1 MNSNIDEF
9 IKDICDGECGEY
21 FESSKAYCSALIKEA
36 LPPQLLSLTEL
47 DRVTQIKIARIAS
60 PLIRKNNQIDKNR
73 FWILYYRLAEYLIEL
88 KCSQC
93 KSHNQSLMCAEYI
106 LDRTIRHI
114 KIFDVYRES
123 SIFQKVRENLKAN
136 LTIHNNNNK
145 IVTVYTQKINKRYTQ
160 DTIDMYRANA
170 FIENALL
177 QIDIDTIDGYS
188 QDRVILKK
196 EFLNRFKDSSYKK
209 DIITLQLIEELLL
222 MELLYEE
229 KFFNY
234 TNNHFIPKRFIDFIR
249 RDKPTPTPDLTDE
262 NDSTDIDNILKEIKK
277 ETQLILKLKSG
288 ISLSNREFIKLV
300 YQLDYKEIDV
310 WSYFTDEEH
319 LEIKLYARNGLDISN
334 RTDKKISTIREKLK
348 SNSYI
353 NIERE
358 TKRVTLLKLIYEE
371 EMKSKEIG
379 LLLNFTEKQINK
391 KIENVKNKMK
401 KHKDTLL

>member
-1 MNSNIDEF
+1 MENDIDEF
-9 IKDICDGECGEY
+9 INNICRGECSRY
-21 FESSKAYCSALIKEA
+21 FDSSIDYAITSIKKA
-36 LPPQLLSLTEL
+36 LPPNIYLAPFSILL
-47 DRVTQIKIARIAS
+47 QIKISRIAS
-60 PLIRKNNQIDKNR
+60 PIINKINKIDKNR

-88 KCSQC
+88 KCSEC
-93 KSHNQSLMCAEYI
+93 KSHNQSLMCVEYI

-136 LTIHNNNNK
+136 LTIHNNK
-145 IVTVYTQKINKRYTQ
+145 IVTAYTQKINKRYTQ
-160 DTIDMYRANA
+160 DAIDMDRANA

-196 EFLNRFKDSSYKK
+196 EFLNRFKDSIYKK
-209 DIITLQLIEELLL
+209 EIEELLL

-249 RDKPTPTPDLTDE
+249 RDKPTPILDLTNED
-262 NDSTDIDNILKEIKK
+262 DSIDIDNILKEIKE

-319 LEIKLYARNGLDISN
+319 LEIKLYARNDLDISN
-334 RTDKKISTIREKLK
+334 KTDKKISTVREKLK

-353 NIERE
+353 NIERD

-391 KIENVKNKMK
+391 KIENAKNKIK
-401 KHKDTLL
+401 KQKEKIL

>member
-1 MNSNIDEF
+1 MDNDIDEF
-9 IKDICDGECGEY
+9 INNICRGECSQY
-21 FESSKAYCSALIKEA
+21 FDSSIDYAITSIKKA
-36 LPPQLLSLTEL
+36 LPPNIYLAPFSILL
-47 DRVTQIKIARIAS
+47 QIKISRIAS
-60 PLIRKNNQIDKNR
+60 PIINKINKIDKNR

-88 KCSQC
+88 KCSEC
-93 KSHNQSLMCAEYI
+93 KSHNQSLMCVEYI

-136 LTIHNNNNK
+136 LTIHNNK
-145 IVTVYTQKINKRYTQ
+145 IVTAYTQKINKRYTQ
-160 DTIDMYRANA
+160 DAIDIDRVNT

-188 QDRVILKK
+188 QDRVTLKK
-196 EFLNRFKDSSYKK
+196 EFLNRFKDSIYKK
-209 DIITLQLIEELLL
+209 EIEELLL

-249 RDKPTPTPDLTDE
+249 RDKPTPILDLTNED
-262 NDSTDIDNILKEIKK
+262 DSIDIDNILKEIKE

-319 LEIKLYARNGLDISN
+319 LEIKLYARNDLDISN
-334 RTDKKISTIREKLK
+334 KIDKKISTVREKLK

-353 NIERE
+353 NIERD

-391 KIENVKNKMK
+391 KIENAKNKIK
-401 KHKDTLL
+401 KQKEKIL